1 MAKRTTSGARWIKN
15 ERARNNREEV
25 ITNHVKHESELIRL
39 KSGAVKR
46 KK

>member
-1 MAKRTTSGARWIKN
+1 MAKRTTSGARWLKN

-25 ITNHVKHESELIRL
+25 ILNHVKRESELVRL

-46 KK
+46 VK